1 MKIDPRRDPS
11 LHYFYV
17 ATASASVLSYDHNLI
32 NFHNYI
38 VKCKTPFMPILHFKE
53 WYRENIYAALLVI
66 LNQRELTNEEVQYLF
81 ASRNN
86 DQFFSSRIPIVDLTK
101 IES

>member
-1 MKIDPRRDPS
+1 MKIDPQRDPS

-17 ATASASVLSYDHNLI
+17 ATASVSYCSYDHNLI
-32 NFHNYI
+32 NFHEYI

-53 WYRENIYAALLVI
+53 WYREAVSAALQVI
-66 LNQRELTNEEVQYLF
+66 LNQRELSNEEVCYLF

-86 DQFFSSRIPIVDLTK
+86 DQFLSRIPIVDLTK

>member
-1 MKIDPRRDPS
+1 MKIDPHRDPS

-17 ATASASVLSYDHNLI
+17 ATASASYCSYDHNLI
-32 NFHNYI
+32 NFHEYI

-53 WYRENIYAALLVI
+53 WYRDSTSSALQVI
-66 LNQRELTNEEVQYLF
+66 VNQRELSSEEVQYLF
-81 ASRNN
+81 ASWNN
-86 DQFFSSRIPIVDLTK
+86 DQFFSRIPIVDLTK

>member
-1 MKIDPRRDPS
+1 MKIDPHRDPS

-17 ATASASVLSYDHNLI
+17 ATASASYSSYDHNLI
-32 NFHNYI
+32 NFREFI

-53 WYRENIYAALLVI
+53 WYRDSTSSALQVI
-66 LNQRELTNEEVQYLF
+66 VNQRELSSEEVQYLF
-81 ASRNN
+81 ASWNN
-86 DQFFSSRIPIVDLTK
+86 DQFFSRIPIVDLTK